1 MLMKKRKPTKIWASK
16 GNSDAN
22 EKALFFKNKKFYN
35 LFCLSMTALD
45 LTQQKDAQLDANS
58 GIFMIII
65 CS

>member
-1 MLMKKRKPTKIWASK
+1 MMQMKK
-16 GNSDAN
+16 
-22 EKALFFKNKKFYN
+22 LCFLKNKKFYN
-35 LFCLSMTALD
+35 LFCWSMTDLD